1 MSTALKYK
9 ILSGDT
15 YAAIASNLAT
25 CKGVTLADIEAAN
38 PEIPASSLQV
48 GHVIT
53 VPAQGTRQPGL
64 RYTILPEDSYW
75 SISQGVAACVGV
87 SAADIA
93 GANPDTPASSLTVGQ
108 VITIPVAT
116 AQPAPAPPAPAP
128 GPGPAP
134 TPAPPPVGGANIGYW
149 AKTWEHQTAPAGTTL
164 GLAFSGWTDPNE
176 AMPEAHNVYDR
187 LVGNK
192 YITFGGGNE
201 KGAFTTD
208 WLSKID
214 AEIQSGQLSAYQ
226 GIAYDVEEGDSG
238 LSTAFRTSF
247 ATAKAKGLLVL
258 VTISHSA
265 PYGIHDAPTLMDSF
279 FADPNIDFLSP
290 QLYTAGNETANE
302 WATTYGVTWDR
313 YAGAKAKI
321 IPSIVHASL
330 YPEAQSTLA
339 THGVTTAGYV
349 VWAC

>member
-25 CKGVTLADIEAAN
+25 CKGVTLTDIEAAN
-38 PEIPASSLQV
+38 PETPASSLRVDQ
-48 GHVIT
+48 VIT
-53 VPAQGTRQPGL
+53 VPAKGTQQPGL
-64 RYTILPEDSYW
+64 RYTILPGDSYW
-75 SISQGVAACVGV
+75 SISQGVVASVGV
-87 SAADIA
+87 SAEDIA
-93 GANPDTPASSLTVGQ
+93 KANPDTPASSLAIGQ
-108 VITIPVAT
+108 VISIPA
-116 AQPAPAPPAPAP
+116 AASHPAPAPSP
-128 GPGPAP
+128 GPSP
-134 TPAPPPVGGANIGYW
+134 TPAPSPTAVGASNIGYW

-176 AMPEAHNVYDR
+176 AIPQAHAICGR
-187 LVGNK
+187 LTGDK

-201 KGAFTTD
+201 KGAFTKD

-214 AEIQSGQLSAYQ
+214 SVIQSGQLSAYQ

-238 LSTAFRTSF
+238 LSAAFQTSF
-247 ATAKAKGLLVL
+247 ATAKAKGLFVL

-265 PYGIHDAPTLMDSF
+265 PYGIHDAPTLMESF

-290 QLYTAGNETANE
+290 QLYTRGNETAND
-302 WATTYGVTWDR
+302 WATTDGVTWNS
-313 YAGAKAKI
+313 YAKAKAKI

-330 YPEAQSTLA
+330 YTEAQSTLA
-339 THGVTTAGYV
+339 THGVSTAGYV